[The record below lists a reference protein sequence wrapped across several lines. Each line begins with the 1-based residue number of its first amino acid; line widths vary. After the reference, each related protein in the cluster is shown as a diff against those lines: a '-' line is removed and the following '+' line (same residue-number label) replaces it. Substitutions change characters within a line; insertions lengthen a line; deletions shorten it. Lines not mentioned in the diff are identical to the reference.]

1 MRLCRTDPF
10 PLSPQA
16 IAAGFPSFGGV
27 AGSTNDADYDGRS
40 DMLETNVDGTNPNDP
55 TSVAPCRLGYWRF
68 DTEQLMAEQGQIPI
82 SQSGVTLSNSWSGMA
97 ASIGSSAFSHLT
109 CWDVYTNGW
118 ANVNCR
124 QGSLR
129 FWFKPNGG
137 ASGDPAPFVYLGST
151 SGSDEWAL
159 NLNSSANTITFVTK
173 TNGTGSNPVLSASAS
188 CLSAGHWT
196 QIVLNY
202 GPSSCALYT
211 NGILA
216 ATNSA
221 GNAYWP
227 SQANRSLGMVIG
239 NTTAYNA
246 SINGQFDEMETFNCQ
261 LATSDIAANFQIVQA
276 VDTDL
281 DGIPDLLQDIQLP
294 TNRPFLGAPVVI
306 AGTVEAEQFDMGGPG
321 IGYYTNVGNGV
332 SNAYRPTGMIITTCD
347 DLGGGYCLD
356 QTHAGDWTE
365 YTVNVLVPQTY
376 MVEVRAEAIGTNV
389 GGVFDCE
396 FSTSGV
402 FYTNTGPLVIPTN
415 IWTNVSAVV
424 YLTNGINIT
433 AIPQK
438 IEKSVGLTI

>member
-1 MRLCRTDPF
+1 
-10 PLSPQA
+10 
-16 IAAGFPSFGGV
+16 
-27 AGSTNDADYDGRS
+27 
-40 DMLETNVDGTNPNDP
+40 
-55 TSVAPCRLGYWRF
+55 
-68 DTEQLMAEQGQIPI
+68 
-82 SQSGVTLSNSWSGMA
+82 
-97 ASIGSSAFSHLT
+97 
-109 CWDVYTNGW
+109 
-118 ANVNCR
+118 
-124 QGSLR
+124 
-129 FWFKPNGG
+129 
-137 ASGDPAPFVYLGST
+137 
-151 SGSDEWAL
+151 
-159 NLNSSANTITFVTK
+159 
-173 TNGTGSNPVLSASAS
+173 
-188 CLSAGHWT
+188 
-196 QIVLNY
+196 
-202 GPSSCALYT
+202 
-211 NGILA
+211 
-216 ATNSA
+216 
-221 GNAYWP
+221 
-227 SQANRSLGMVIG
+227 
-239 NTTAYNA
+239 
-246 SINGQFDEMETFNCQ
+246 
-261 LATSDIAANFQIVQA
+261 
-276 VDTDL
+276 
-281 DGIPDLLQDIQLP
+281 LP
-294 TNRPFLGAPVVI
+294 TNRPFLGAPVAI